1 MIPQEE
7 DFAQQIRDAG
17 LAIRRAERMLARAEA
32 DEKREMSSQMLKA
45 QNEEGLK
52 SAAAQT
58 VWADKTDEMYKARLR
73 RGVAKG
79 GLAAAK
85 ANLVAAETAVR
96 VWQTKMSMLKL
107 EARAYNV

>member
-7 DFAQQIRDAG
+7 NYAEQIRQAG
-17 LAIRRAERMLARAEA
+17 KAVQEAEEGVAKADA
-32 DEKREMSSQMLKA
+32 DEKREIASQMLHA
-45 QNEEGLK
+45 QQQGLK
-52 SAAAQT
+52 SAAAQA
-58 VWADKTDEMYKARLR
+58 VFADASEAVYQKRLQ

-107 EARAYNV
+107 EARTYNV